1 MVTKMKLVRYIPKDS
16 VEVSTTSD
24 GIAVAY
30 KYDDTKGRPSAIGY
44 KGKSNK
50 PAFHNWFRTIEKR
63 DTYVAEFIRK
73 ASEDYVNKL
82 AAKKSKSEARKS
94 FKHSFKVGDILH
106 CSWGYDQTNCDFYQ
120 VVEVTDKSIW
130 IREIGHTT
138 VGPDGFMCTYLMPAK
153 DKFLKNAPVM
163 RKTVQNSWGEDYV
176 TMSSYSSASKW
187 DGKKKYS
194 SWYA

>member
-1 MVTKMKLVRYIPKDS
+1 MKGTLKTRYIPKDS

-24 GIAVAY
+24 GIAVVY
-30 KYDDTKGRPSAIGY
+30 KYGDDSKPYAIGY

-50 PAFHNWFRTIEKR
+50 PAFHNWFRTVEKR
-63 DTYVAEFIRK
+63 DAYVAEFIRK
-73 ASEDYVNKL
+73 ASEDHSNKL
-82 AAKKSKSEARKS
+82 AAKKMVSDARKT
-94 FKHSFKVGDILH
+94 FKHSFVVGDILH

-120 VVEVTDKSIW
+120 VVEVTDKSIY
-130 IREIGHTT
+130 IREIGNVN

-163 RKTVQNSWGEDYV
+163 RKTVQNTWGDEYV
-176 TMSSYSSASKW
+176 RIASYSTASKW
-187 DGKKKYS
+187 NGTKKYS